1 MSMQKTMCKILR
13 HRDDQGEGM
22 ANERENLVN
31 VLQNNVTLSLG
42 MWREYVKRK
51 MQSLKILKLTRVIW
65 MKK

>member
-31 VLQNNVTLSLG
+31 VLQNNVTLNLG
-42 MWREYVKRK
+42 MWRECVKRK
-51 MQSLKILKLTRVIW
+51 MQ
-65 MKK
+65 

>member
-13 HRDDQGEGM
+13 YWDDQGEGM

-51 MQSLKILKLTRVIW
+51 MQ
-65 MKK
+65 